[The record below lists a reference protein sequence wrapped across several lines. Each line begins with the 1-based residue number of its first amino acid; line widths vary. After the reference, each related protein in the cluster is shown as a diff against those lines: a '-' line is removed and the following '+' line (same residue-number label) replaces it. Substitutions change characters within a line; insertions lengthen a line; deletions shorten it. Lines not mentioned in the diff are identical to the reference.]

1 LIKRLEARP
10 RIGRIRHEPDD
21 RLTSREPG
29 LAAGQDQK
37 RLARDLGRPPSCR
50 MCAAAFG
57 SNATAG
63 GGGAA
68 GRQAASANPITTI
81 ARDDRIMLTPP
92 VDVNTFGHC
101 QAQGKTISC
110 DSRR

>member
-1 LIKRLEARP
+1 
-10 RIGRIRHEPDD
+10 
-21 RLTSREPG
+21 
-29 LAAGQDQK
+29 
-37 RLARDLGRPPSCR
+37 

-63 GGGAA
+63 GSGVAD
-68 GRQAASANPITTI
+68 RHAASANAMTTTAI
-81 ARDDRIMLTPP
+81 DDRIMLTPP
-92 VDVNTFGHC
+92 VDVNTLGHC